1 MKTLTFIM
9 QSALIVALSLS
20 TQAYG
25 IGVPTIDTA
34 ALMQMAE
41 QVRHM
46 QTQIQNQISQIT
58 QLKNQ
63 VKAVTGSRNMG
74 SLLRGQ
80 VKDVIPSEWA
90 DIYKAANVDVSQ
102 ITDLKGFDP
111 QAGLKNLASIQEF
124 SERAFKDTK
133 ARLGN
138 IEGLMGQIDLT
149 QDVKGAAD
157 LQNRIAT
164 ENAAIMNTQ
173 VKLDM
178 MARLHE
184 NQKEIESRKLSEYNN
199 CSLKAWANRTN
210 GGCS

>member
-1 MKTLTFIM
+1 MNTLKFLM
-9 QSALIVALSLS
+9 QAALIAAFSLS
-20 TQAYG
+20 SRAFAAG
-25 IGVPTIDTA
+25 IPTIDVA
-34 ALMQMAE
+34 ALAQMAE

-46 QTQIQNQISQIT
+46 QTQIENQISQIT

-74 SLLRGQ
+74 NLLRDQ

-90 DIYKAANVDVSQ
+90 DIYKAANVDVSK
-102 ITDLKGFDP
+102 ITNLKGFDP
-111 QAGLKNLASIQEF
+111 QTGLKNLASIQEF
-124 SERAFKDTK
+124 SERAFEDTK
-133 ARLGN
+133 TRLGN

-199 CSLKAWANRTN
+199 CSLKAWANRRT
-210 GGCS
+210 GSCS

>member
-1 MKTLTFIM
+1 MKMLTFIM
-9 QSALIVALSLS
+9 QSALIAALSFS
-20 TQAYG
+20 TQAYA

-46 QTQIQNQISQIT
+46 QMQIQNQISQIT

-74 SLLRGQ
+74 SLLRSQ

-90 DIYKAANVDVSQ
+90 DIYKAANVDISM
-102 ITDLKGFDP
+102 ITDLRGFDP
-111 QAGLKNLASIQEF
+111 KAGLKNLASIQEF
-124 SERAFKDTK
+124 SERAFEDTK

-138 IEGLMGQIDLT
+138 IEGLMSQIDLT

-199 CSLKAWANRTN
+199 CSLKAWANRTT

>member
-1 MKTLTFIM
+1 MKMLTFIK
-9 QSALIVALSLS
+9 QAALIAAFFLS
-20 TQAYG
+20 THAYAA
-25 IGVPTIDTA
+25 GVPTIDVA
-34 ALMQMAE
+34 AVAQMAE

-74 SLLRGQ
+74 NLLRDQ

-124 SERAFKDTK
+124 SERAFEDTK

-149 QDVKGAAD
+149 EDVKGAAD

-164 ENAAIMNTQ
+164 ENAAVTNTQ

-199 CSLKAWANRTN
+199 CSLKAWANRTT

>member
-1 MKTLTFIM
+1 MNTLKFLK
-9 QSALIVALSLS
+9 QAALIAAFSLS
-20 TQAYG
+20 SQTFAAG
-25 IGVPTIDTA
+25 IPTIDVA
-34 ALMQMAE
+34 ALAQMAE

-46 QTQIQNQISQIT
+46 QTQIQ
-58 QLKNQ
+58 NQ

-74 SLLRGQ
+74 SLLRDQ

-90 DIYKAANVDVSQ
+90 DIYKAANVDVSN
-102 ITDLKGFDP
+102 ITDVKGFDP

-124 SERAFKDTK
+124 SERAFEDTK

-199 CSLKAWANRTN
+199 CSLKAWANRRT